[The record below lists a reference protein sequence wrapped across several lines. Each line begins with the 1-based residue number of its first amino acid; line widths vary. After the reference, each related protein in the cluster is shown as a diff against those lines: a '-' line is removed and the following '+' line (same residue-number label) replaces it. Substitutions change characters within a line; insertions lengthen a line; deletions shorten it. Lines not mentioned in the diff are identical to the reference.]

1 MKALVIAIALFA
13 AGCKKQQEQA
23 PPPTNNA
30 PPIPAEEL
38 KRGEDACKSLVDKAC
53 ACAETVV
60 AAKEACT
67 KARAFPEVL
76 QMTTQV
82 TMSKDSS
89 PADVKQAAMT
99 IRSTIAAC
107 IEQTAQLPA
116 LGCKL

>member
-1 MKALVIAIALFA
+1 MKALVIAVALFA
-13 AGCKKQQEQA
+13 VGCKKQQEQA
-23 PPPTNNA
+23 PPPNNA
-30 PPIPAEEL
+30 PTIPLDEL
-38 KRGEDACKSLVDKAC
+38 KRGEDACKALVEKAC
-53 ACAETVV
+53 ACADTVV
-60 AAKEACT
+60 AAKEACE

-76 QMTTQV
+76 EMTTQV

-89 PADVKQAAMT
+89 PMDVKQATMT